1 MQEKANIQT
10 STLRVPKNILEE
22 IKIYCRKAGKPVG
35 EWVETAWKFIEKNDF
50 DIYDKETT
58 PFLPVPPDIEKERN
72 QVEALCMLMSEFITA
87 QKQIQLPAPELIAK
101 TAEEKVRAEMKSEE
115 QAKELKVLQEEN
127 DRLRNEIK
135 VLQEYK
141 EKAYRELCRVRDE
154 QKTIGKIKVNTSK
167 DYASEVSSYTKGL
180 GTFMVKPC
188 GYQITK
194 GGYSDNTRMEEKDKL
209 LFMFEKS
216 VSSK

>member
-154 QKTIGKIKVNTSK
+154 QKTIGKI
-167 DYASEVSSYTKGL
+167 Y
-180 GTFMVKPC
+180 
-188 GYQITK
+188 
-194 GGYSDNTRMEEKDKL
+194 
-209 LFMFEKS
+209 EKS
-216 VSSK
+216 TRFAISASAGYDYQLTDWLSIGVNYTGWQIGYEYKNSANVKLGVIF

>member
-87 QKQIQLPAPELIAK
+87 QKQIQLLAPELIAK

-115 QAKELKVLQEEN
+115 Q
-127 DRLRNEIK
+127 
-135 VLQEYK
+135 
-141 EKAYRELCRVRDE
+141 
-154 QKTIGKIKVNTSK
+154 
-167 DYASEVSSYTKGL
+167 TK
-180 GTFMVKPC
+180 
-188 GYQITK
+188 
-194 GGYSDNTRMEEKDKL
+194 RR
-209 LFMFEKS
+209 
-216 VSSK
+216 SSKSKFFRSIKKKHTGNFAGYVTNRKLSEK